1 MTAITTLRST
11 IATALVDNS
20 LYQVFSFPPASPIP
34 NSVIVT
40 PADPYIEPNNNQWA
54 TIAPMANFKISI
66 LVPLLDN
73 EGNLNGIEQ
82 MAVAVFNK
90 LAASS
95 IKFNVGSVTA
105 PSVISVPSG
114 DLLTCD
120 IAISTLT
127 EWS

>member
-11 IATALVDNS
+11 IAAALVDNS
-20 LYQVFSFPPASPIP
+20 LYSVYAFPPASPLP

-40 PADPYIEPNNNQWA
+40 PADPYIEPNNNQEA
-54 TIAPMANFKISI
+54 AIFPMANFKISI
-66 LVPLLDN
+66 IVPLLDN
-73 EGNLNGIEQ
+73 EGNLNGIET

-95 IKFNVGSVTA
+95 IKFRIGSVSA
-105 PSVISVPSG
+105 PSVISLAQG

-120 IAISTLT
+120 INVSTLT
-127 EWS
+127 SWS

>member
-11 IATALVDNS
+11 IAAALVDNS
-20 LYQVFSFPPASPIP
+20 LYSVYAFPPASPLP

-40 PADPYIEPNNNQWA
+40 PADPYIEPNNNQEA
-54 TIAPMANFKISI
+54 AIYPMANFKLSVI
-66 LVPLLDN
+66 VPLLDN

-82 MAVAVFNK
+82 MVVAVFNK

-95 IKFNVGSVTA
+95 IKFRIGSVSA
-105 PSVISVPSG
+105 PSVMSVAQG

-120 IAISTLT
+120 INISTLT
-127 EWS
+127 SWS

>member
-1 MTAITTLRST
+1 MTAITTLRTT
-11 IATALVDNS
+11 IATALTDNS
-20 LYQVFSFPPASPIP
+20 LYSVYAFPPASPIP

-54 TIAPMANFKISI
+54 TIAPMANFKITVI
-66 LVPLLDN
+66 VPLLDN

-82 MAVAVFNK
+82 MVVAVFNK

-95 IKFNVGSVTA
+95 LKLNVGAVSA
-105 PSVISVPSG
+105 PSVMSVAQG

-120 IAISTLT
+120 ITVSTLT